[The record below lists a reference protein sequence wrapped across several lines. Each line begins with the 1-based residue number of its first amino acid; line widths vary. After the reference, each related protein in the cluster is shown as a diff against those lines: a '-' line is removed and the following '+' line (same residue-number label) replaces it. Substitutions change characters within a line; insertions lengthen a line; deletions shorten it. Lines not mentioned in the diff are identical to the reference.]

1 MCYNRS
7 MTNAINPSVPN
18 KPTDEERQAAA
29 LAARKEIAENVLLRT
44 DEFDY
49 DFLELYMSDPFLGGV
64 SLDITKVA
72 DQACQTAYV
81 GVRKNGA
88 RHEVILGFSP
98 KFMRGMSKEERKGV
112 ICHELYH
119 VIFSHIFHRSVAK
132 TTDQMMWNWACF
144 PAGTILADGSKIENP
159 GSSTLGQSGKVS
171 VVSPMSRPY
180 SGKMYKIRAG
190 GMTYTATDEHPFRT
204 VSRKNS
210 ACPIKLTA
218 ETWTEAK
225 NVTKNDYLIIPKLP
239 GSFTDESIDLT
250 SFISSGTD
258 SIGRK
263 TFGNRV
269 PNRTF
274 PINADTAWLLGLY
287 TSEGSGKDRVALSLG
302 THEIDLIAR
311 AKTIAGSLGY
321 KASSRVGCQH
331 GTSTDVRFGGPVIA
345 AAFKSWCG
353 DGSKNKKVPEF
364 ILMNADQNIVRAY
377 LDGLTAGDGWEQA
390 RNKQDNP
397 TIGHGTHSRLLASH
411 VRLCLARIDIGFH
424 GSDKPQK
431 DRYIGDRFIPGGSE
445 FYRTDWTWKPAVSMR
460 KLNGKL
466 IESYSHSWKKVA
478 EGIAIPV
485 KSVSC
490 EDFDGEVFNIETG
503 DHTYIVDGALVHNCD
518 LAINS
523 IIGANRLPKICLIP
537 GVHPLEKQKDGTMAP
552 AQNKYA
558 EFIATAKPLQASDYY
573 YDELKKIRDNEGDND
588 ESLQIIFDAMGT
600 MDSHDN
606 WNDLDPE
613 VAEELRDK
621 MKDLIGRAANRAD
634 KSNQWGSVPQH
645 IQEMIRKML
654 SHEVDWKS
662 IIRNFIG
669 RARSVDRSTT
679 IRRINKKMPYIF
691 PGCRRPMI
699 ANFACFMD
707 QSGSMSDED
716 IGLLFAEL
724 GCLANLTKLDVY
736 HFDTEIDEKSHTV
749 WKKGDNTPKQL
760 RTRCG
765 GTDFQSIANFLNEPR
780 NKGKWSG
787 CIVLSDGYAPTMG
800 ATPSTKILW
809 VVTPTGT
816 TEHVRP
822 GDLVCKMSV
831 DGGKFKGI

>member
-7 MTNAINPSVPN
+7 MTNVNLPSSNTP
-18 KPTDEERQAAA
+18 PTDEERQAAA

-49 DFLELYMSDPFLGGV
+49 DFLDLYMSDPFLGGV

-72 DQACQTAYV
+72 DQACPTAYV

-88 RHEVILGFSP
+88 RPEVIMGFSP

-132 TTDQMMWNWACF
+132 TTDQMMWNWA
-144 PAGTILADGSKIENP
+144 T
-159 GSSTLGQSGKVS
+159 
-171 VVSPMSRPY
+171 
-180 SGKMYKIRAG
+180 
-190 GMTYTATDEHPFRT
+190 
-204 VSRKNS
+204 
-210 ACPIKLTA
+210 
-218 ETWTEAK
+218 
-225 NVTKNDYLIIPKLP
+225 
-239 GSFTDESIDLT
+239 
-250 SFISSGTD
+250 
-258 SIGRK
+258 
-263 TFGNRV
+263 
-269 PNRTF
+269 
-274 PINADTAWLLGLY
+274 
-287 TSEGSGKDRVALSLG
+287 
-302 THEIDLIAR
+302 
-311 AKTIAGSLGY
+311 
-321 KASSRVGCQH
+321 
-331 GTSTDVRFGGPVIA
+331 
-345 AAFKSWCG
+345 
-353 DGSKNKKVPEF
+353 
-364 ILMNADQNIVRAY
+364 
-377 LDGLTAGDGWEQA
+377 
-390 RNKQDNP
+390 
-397 TIGHGTHSRLLASH
+397 
-411 VRLCLARIDIGFH
+411 
-424 GSDKPQK
+424 
-431 DRYIGDRFIPGGSE
+431 
-445 FYRTDWTWKPAVSMR
+445 
-460 KLNGKL
+460 
-466 IESYSHSWKKVA
+466 
-478 EGIAIPV
+478 
-485 KSVSC
+485 
-490 EDFDGEVFNIETG
+490 
-503 DHTYIVDGALVHNCD
+503 D

-537 GVHPLEKQKDGTMAP
+537 GVRPLEKQKDGTMKP
-552 AQNKYA
+552 AENKYA
-558 EFIATAKPLQASDYY
+558 DFVANATTLQASDYY
-573 YDELKKIRDNEGDND
+573 YDELKKIRDEEGDD
-588 ESLQIIFDAMGT
+588 EDSMKIIFDAMGT
-600 MDSHDN
+600 MDSHDG

-716 IGLLFAEL
+716 IALLFAEL
-724 GCLANLTKLDVY
+724 GCLANLTKLDVF

-765 GTDFQSIANFLNEPR
+765 GTDFQSIANFVNEPK
-780 NKGKWSG
+780 NTGTWSG
-787 CIVLSDGYAPTMG
+787 IIVLSDGYAPTMG
-800 ATPSTKILW
+800 ATPSTKVLW

-816 TEHVRP
+816 TEHVRQ

-831 DGGKFKGI
+831 DGGKFKAI